1 MRKLICSALMIN
13 CLMLTGCAGI
23 EQQVR
28 SYSQGLCDADSV
40 RMTAQMQADH
50 GDTVECYTLE
60 YSFDGN
66 RWSALVTEPDILA
79 GITVHMDGDG
89 SKLEF
94 DGVMLAAGDILSNG
108 VTAVGSVPLV
118 WETLRTGS
126 LDCVWEEGG
135 LLAGTYVYDDTIGMS
150 VWYTAEGLPIAA
162 ELTENGIGKVSCH
175 FTNVEIDTKDSGNET
190 TDETNLGGNRPEG
203 SGT

>member
-1 MRKLICSALMIN
+1 MRKLICSALMII
-13 CLMLTGCAGI
+13 CLMLTACADI

-28 SYSQGLCDADSV
+28 TLSQGLRDADSV
-40 RMTAQMQADH
+40 RMTAQVQADH
-50 GDTVECYTLE
+50 GDTLECYTLE
-60 YSFDGN
+60 YKFDGEK
-66 RWSALVTEPDILA
+66 WTAMVTAPDVLS

-89 SKLEF
+89 SQLEY

-108 VTAVGSVPLV
+108 VTAIGSVPLL

-135 LLAGTYVYDDTIGMS
+135 LMAGTYIYNDTIGMTL
-150 VWYTAEGLPIAA
+150 WYNAEGLPAAA

-175 FTNVEIDTKDSGNET
+175 FTNTEIKDSGNET
-190 TDETNLGGNRPEG
+190 TDKTNLGGD
-203 SGT
+203 

>member
-13 CLMLTGCAGI
+13 CLVLTACASP

-28 SYSQGLCDADSV
+28 VYNDALCNSASA
-40 RMTAQMQADH
+40 RMTAQVQADH
-50 GDTVECYTLE
+50 GDTLECYTLE
-60 YSFDGN
+60 YNFDGSE
-66 RWSALVTEPDILA
+66 WTAMVTAPHVLA
-79 GITVHMDGDG
+79 GITVHMGGDG
-89 SKLEF
+89 SELEY

-108 VTAVGSVPLV
+108 VTAVGSVPLI

-126 LDCVWEEGG
+126 LDSVWAEGE
-135 LLAGTYVYDDTIGMS
+135 LLAGSYVYDDTIGMRL
-150 VWYTAEGLPIAA
+150 WYDTEGLPVAA

-175 FTNVEIDTKDSGNET
+175 FTNAEIEVGRNGT
-190 TDETNLGGNRPEG
+190 TDKTDLGGDQPEQ